1 MSTSNLPKGQ
11 NKAHISHELV
21 MRVGTATGAKTS
33 LQVNDKLTVGE
44 KFRLIGRS
52 VTFEAISIRGVLG
65 GSSSVVDGVS
75 ECGRYQT
82 TALVTDTAKPIG

>member
-1 MSTSNLPKGQ
+1 MSNTSI
-11 NKAHISHELV
+11 ALV
-21 MRVGTATGAKTS
+21 DTATDAKTS
-33 LQVNDKLTVGE
+33 LQVNETLTVGE

-75 ECGRYQT
+75 ECGRFQT

>member
-1 MSTSNLPKGQ
+1 MSNTSI
-11 NKAHISHELV
+11 ALV
-21 MRVGTATGAKTS
+21 DTATGAKTS
-33 LQVNDKLTVGE
+33 LQVNEKLTVGE
-44 KFRLIGRS
+44 MFRLIGRS

-75 ECGRYQT
+75 ECGRFQT

>member
-1 MSTSNLPKGQ
+1 MSNTSI
-11 NKAHISHELV
+11 ALV
-21 MRVGTATGAKTS
+21 DTATGAKTS
-33 LQVNDKLTVGE
+33 LQVNEKLTVGE

-75 ECGRYQT
+75 ECGRFQT
-82 TALVTDTAKPIG
+82 TALVTYTAKPIG

>member
-1 MSTSNLPKGQ
+1 MSNTSI
-11 NKAHISHELV
+11 ALV
-21 MRVGTATGAKTS
+21 DTATDAKTS
-33 LQVNDKLTVGE
+33 LQVNEKLTVGE

-75 ECGRYQT
+75 ECGRFQT